1 MRLVPVTGSET
12 TSSDPDM
19 VGWNGL
25 PAELKALTL
34 SFAIAAAQQK
44 PKAHHLASYAVVCRD
59 WQDAVEPANFASL
72 RVTAADLADFVSL
85 VVGPRRRYLKHLL
98 LGIELPKYNKKKARV
113 PETDD
118 EQTDND
124 IAFST
129 TILGL
134 FHELAAWK
142 VDETHGLEVELCA
155 RSPSDTLA
163 MSGAAGITEEGESR
177 YFDSHLDFSFID
189 TGWIG
194 QHGLPSVDV
203 ITKLSIL
210 RRCWRNIDSMAVLT
224 LVSSLPRLAEVR
236 YEPFQQFD
244 DGAQEVI
251 DMDRARFLPF
261 WPETIRRLSLFEHF
275 DHPEDEPQQRL
286 VLHPDGTP
294 ILDDDDGF
302 EDEDDLDLAGGGGN
316 ADDAASQ
323 HDSADEGEPRTCA
336 ALAITIAR
344 RSLQL
349 EELAVSFMADARHF
363 FQPFFEVRAAR
374 SPELLPHWP
383 RLRWLTLT
391 SSAIHYD
398 EDPDQVNALF
408 LAAARAARRMPA
420 LRALELYSVCK
431 HSGGVFRYVVR
442 GGHATLAWEGTWDFV
457 LGEGVKRAWREVARA
472 NAAADLHVVP
482 ELTLPRYEG
491 MFKFIHTNLWT
502 REMVLHGVSS
512 LEVLRNKTLLPP
524 AQLKLK

>member
-1 MRLVPVTGSET
+1 MRLVPVTGSD

-34 SFAIAAAQQK
+34 NFAIASAQQK
-44 PKAHHLASYAVVCRD
+44 PKAHHLASYAVVCKD
-59 WQDAVEPANFASL
+59 WQEAVEPANFASL
-72 RVTAADLADFVSL
+72 RVALGDIADFVSL
-85 VVGPRRRYLKHLL
+85 VIGPRRRYLKHLL
-98 LGIELPKYNKKKARV
+98 LGIELPKYPKKKARV

-129 TILGL
+129 NIINL
-134 FHELAAWK
+134 FEVLAEWK
-142 VDETHGLEVELCA
+142 IEESNGLEVELCA
-155 RSPSDTLA
+155 RSPSDTQA
-163 MSGAAGITEEGESR
+163 MSGAAGISEEGESR
-177 YFDSHLDFSFID
+177 YFDSHLDFSFVD
-189 TGWIG
+189 TGWVG

-210 RRCWRNIDSMAVLT
+210 RRCWRNIDATAVLT
-224 LVSSLPRLAEVR
+224 LVSSLPRLTEVR

-261 WPETIRRLSLFEHF
+261 WPSTIRRLSLFEHF
-275 DHPEDEPQQRL
+275 DHPEDEPSSGL
-286 VLHPDGTP
+286 VDENGNPVT
-294 ILDDDDGF
+294 DDDGF
-302 EDEDDLDLAGGGGN
+302 EDEDEIGVEGGHGN
-316 ADDAASQ
+316 DAASQ
-323 HDSADEGEPRTCA
+323 HDSIDEAEPRTCA

-363 FQPFFEVRAAR
+363 FQPFFDIRPAR
-374 SPELLPHWP
+374 QSETLPQWP

-398 EDPDQVNALF
+398 EDPDQLNALF
-408 LAAARAARRMPA
+408 LAAARAARRMPQ

-431 HSGGVFRYVVR
+431 HSGGVFRYAVR
-442 GGHATLAWEGTWDFV
+442 GDTASLAWEGTWDFV

-472 NAAADLHVVP
+472 NASAELEIAP
-482 ELTLPRYEG
+482 EYTIPRYEG
-491 MFKFIHTNLWT
+491 MFKFVHTNLWT

-512 LEVLRNKTLLPP
+512 LEVLRNKTFLPP
-524 AQLKLK
+524 AQLRLK